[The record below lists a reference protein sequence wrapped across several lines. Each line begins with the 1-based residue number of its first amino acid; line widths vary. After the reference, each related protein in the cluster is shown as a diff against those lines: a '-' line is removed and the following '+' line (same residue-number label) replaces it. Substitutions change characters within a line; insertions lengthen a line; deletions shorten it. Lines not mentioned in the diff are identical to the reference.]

1 MISFASNQSRVLV
14 APLSFWVFWRDILL
28 QQQRKDALYCE
39 YVPVT
44 SVSWY
49 LYRICD
55 SALRLLH
62 LLNYIVKSNDLNM
75 HQLRL
80 VSCPLLICQ
89 MRLELNTWHCKL
101 VKQEYLV
108 LYNLGWKNTCPVL
121 VVGMEPMFMCTE
133 SPHRCHWYLELHES
147 GKIEADCSGWKF
159 LGNLNK
165 ESNGRCEPK
174 CFV

>member
-1 MISFASNQSRVLV
+1 MFSTWLNVNLCTGPTQPRSEAPSLPEEISWPQSSTIRDFVCFKPVTCPCGSLV
-14 APLSFWVFWRDILL
+14 FLGLL
-28 QQQRKDALYCE
+28 KRYFVATAENRCSYCE

-108 LYNLGWKNTCPVL
+108 LYNLGWINVYVYRK
-121 VVGMEPMFMCTE
+121 
-133 SPHRCHWYLELHES
+133 SS
-147 GKIEADCSGWKF
+147 
-159 LGNLNK
+159 
-165 ESNGRCEPK
+165 
-174 CFV
+174 

>member
-1 MISFASNQSRVLV
+1 MFSTWLNVNLCTGPTQPRSEAPSLPEEISWPQS
-14 APLSFWVFWRDILL
+14 STIRDFVCF
-28 QQQRKDALYCE
+28 K
-39 YVPVT
+39 PVT
-44 SVSWY
+44 CPCGSLVFLGLLKRYFVATAEERCSLLWICTSHQCSVSWY

-121 VVGMEPMFMCTE
+121 VVGTNVYVYRK
-133 SPHRCHWYLELHES
+133 SS
-147 GKIEADCSGWKF
+147 
-159 LGNLNK
+159 
-165 ESNGRCEPK
+165 
-174 CFV
+174 